1 MAGYRWLQRSS
12 LTAHRTRKL
21 AQVYARCL
29 ALQRCALHNV
39 CPRERAE
46 CSTSAWRFVFSPRC
60 IATHVSPVPLTRTP
74 RIPHL
79 PLQLHIREHVL
90 QCSVQRLHGRGGKT
104 AHHICVDNV
113 LHVRAEPLRLYSTPT
128 YTLSVAHCLVFL

>member
-1 MAGYRWLQRSS
+1 MQHLCIAFRV
-12 LTAHRTRKL
+12 RT
-21 AQVYARCL
+21 
-29 ALQRCALHNV
+29 ALHRH
-39 CPRERAE
+39 PRFTRA
-46 CSTSAWRFVFSPRC
+46 PD
-60 IATHVSPVPLTRTP
+60 THAA

-113 LHVRAEPLRLYSTPT
+113 LHVRAEPLRLYSAPT